1 MRPHLPP
8 AVAAAIERCARPS
21 LVFERAVLAAN
32 MRRVADAA
40 HAHGI
45 RALFAAKSF
54 AHPEVLALA
63 GELLDGFDVASPG
76 ELAAV
81 SRAKI
86 ISIAD
91 PTGAAIATAAGA
103 HGAHITHGARTIVSC
118 ETPEQAAAA
127 PPHAEIAI
135 RISASLLGRDP
146 AIGAVLDGTG
156 RRRSRFGL
164 DDAPQIAHVRAAAQ
178 QVANVRDAARGRPL
192 GVHLHHGPV
201 TATSAERFIAS
212 AHAALALAGFEPA
225 FLDLGGAWHGIDD
238 LAGAFAA
245 VRAAIPASIELIV
258 EPGRLYALGGGYACG
273 RIHAARSLG
282 DRELRVVDLSRAAHL
297 RWSQPELVGYPPHPG
312 EGRSVLFAG
321 PTCYE
326 EDVLGEWTV
335 DPSHF
340 PPEQRIVL
348 RDITGYAVGWNT
360 SFGGIAPADVVLA

>member
-8 AVAAAIERCARPS
+8 AVAAAIERCVRPS

-32 MRRVADAA
+32 LRRVADAA
-40 HAHGI
+40 HAHEI

-63 GELLDGFDVASPG
+63 GEVLDGFDVASPG

-81 SRAKI
+81 SRGKI
-86 ISIAD
+86 ISVAD
-91 PTGAAIATAAGA
+91 PTGAAIAAAR
-103 HGAHITHGARTIVSC
+103 GARTIVVC

-135 RISASLLGRDP
+135 RISASLPGRDP

-164 DDAPQIAHVRAAAQ
+164 DDAQQIAHVR
-178 QVANVRDAARGRPL
+178 DAAGGRPVGL
-192 GVHLHHGPV
+192 HLHHGPV
-201 TATSAERFIAS
+201 TATSGERFVAS
-212 AHAALALAGFEPA
+212 ARAALDLAGFTPT

-238 LAGAFAA
+238 LAAAFAT

-258 EPGRLYALGGGYACG
+258 EPGRLYALGAGYACG
-273 RIHAARSLG
+273 RVHAARSLG

-312 EGRSVLFAG
+312 EGRGVLFVG

-335 DPSHF
+335 DPSHV
-340 PPEQRIVL
+340 PPDQRIVL

-360 SFGGIAPADVVLA
+360 GFGGIAPADVVLT